1 MKHVFIIDPK
11 PFYGQQWRMD
21 GLLDSIGQF
30 FRTQDKP
37 DFSTLVSKYP
47 RESFGLIQKQ
57 IDEIDDMFETL
68 RIYAVGGDEILFD
81 CLNSIAELPNIEL
94 AVLPYGATNDFIRA
108 FGDGKTESF
117 RDIQSLVN
125 GLAVPTDMIAVGNN
139 FALNGCAVGL
149 SPTVAARIRELVA
162 NQDKGVGRFT
172 FGLQSFIGKLATV
185 FNKTVVASNYK
196 VTIDNTDYSGNYS
209 QINIVNGPYFGR
221 VKNAIPG
228 VLPDDGLLD
237 IVLFKSVGPFSLLRS
252 LGKYSRGKIPSNCI
266 RVQAKK
272 ISIASEK
279 PVWIQMD
286 NELLLDI
293 GVSFEVVPEAVQIVA
308 VNDLTYQS

>member
-30 FRTQDKP
+30 FRTQEKP
-37 DFSTLVSKYP
+37 DFSTFVSKYP

-57 IDEIDDMFETL
+57 LDEIDDVFETV
-68 RIYAVGGDEILFD
+68 RVYAVGGDEILFD
-81 CLNSIAELPNIEL
+81 CLNSIVELPNIEL
-94 AVLPYGATNDFIRA
+94 AVMPYGATNDFIRA
-108 FGDGKTESF
+108 FGDGKIELF
-117 RDIQSLVN
+117 RDLPSLAD
-125 GLAVPTDMIAVGNN
+125 GAIIPTDMISVGNN

-149 SPTVAARIRELVA
+149 SPTVSARIRELLA
-162 NQDKGVGRFT
+162 NQDKGIGRFT
-172 FGLQSFIGKLATV
+172 LGLQSFIGKLATV
-185 FNKTVVASNYK
+185 FNKAVVAHNYK

-221 VKNAIPG
+221 TRAAIPG

-237 IVLFKSVGPFSLLRS
+237 IVLFKSVGPLSLLRS
-252 LGKYSRGKIPSNCI
+252 LGKYSRGKISSNCI
-266 RVQAKK
+266 RVQAKR

-279 PVWIQMD
+279 PVWMQMD
-286 NELLLDI
+286 NELLLETSI
-293 GVSFEVVPEAVQIVA
+293 SFEVVPEAVQVVA